1 MENINYENIN
11 YEKTII
17 FLILTGIIIR
27 RSTCRLTAKPLAN
40 KCPSILAQSVF
51 LKSVSICH
59 SFCGYN
65 TLYGSRHLK
74 RYDVQ
79 YRLCASVIRSLCS
92 CFPPDHELV
101 IKTISCD
108 RLPVSYFII
117 SYDNSLLHLC
127 NNISRLSYMSAALYC
142 T

>member
-17 FLILTGIIIR
+17 FLILTGKIIR

-51 LKSVSICH
+51 LKSASICH

-65 TLYGSRHLK
+65 TLCGSRH
-74 RYDVQ
+74 YD
-79 YRLCASVIRSLCS
+79 VIRSLCS

-108 RLPVSYFII
+108 RLLVSYFII

-127 NNISRLSYMSAALYC
+127 NNSNNISRLSYMSAALYC